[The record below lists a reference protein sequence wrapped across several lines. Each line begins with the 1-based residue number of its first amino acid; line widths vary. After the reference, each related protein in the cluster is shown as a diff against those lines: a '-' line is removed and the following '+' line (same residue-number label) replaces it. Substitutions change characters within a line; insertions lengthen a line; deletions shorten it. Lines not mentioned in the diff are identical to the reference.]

1 MTRKGRCCFPKTAKG
16 LIFAN
21 HNGKTEIVIDDGI
34 KYVGIG
40 VFDWASSVEKVIIK
54 AKGLIAEPSSFSN
67 MQNLKEIVFEDGGW
81 IKEAR
86 GIESPFVGEGTADTS
101 VQGAFHGAAI
111 EKIECRTD

>member
-1 MTRKGRCCFPKTAKG
+1 M
-16 LIFAN
+16 
-21 HNGKTEIVIDDGI
+21 
-34 KYVGIG
+34 
-40 VFDWASSVEKVIIK
+40 IIK

-111 EKIECRTD
+111 EK